1 MIRRVS
7 PIASLAV
14 AAVILLA
21 ACSSTGGTP
30 APSDGRIRVL
40 ATTSVFA
47 DLARNAGGSAV
58 VVDSLVPKGA
68 DPHTFAPRPSDLRK
82 VADADVILMNGLGVD
97 DWLTP
102 LLASAKRADT
112 SVVVLGTDLPG
123 ATYLASGTSGGQIPT
138 APPLAPGAS
147 TSGATASPGG
157 AAQASG
163 AVNPHL
169 WLNVAYAEEYVRRI
183 SAAVKAARPS
193 DAQAVDASTTAYVAQ
208 LQALDAS
215 IRSRIAAIPVANR
228 RIVSFHDAFPYYAAA
243 YGLEIVGVAVEAPG
257 QDPSASQVATLID
270 AIRANGVKA
279 VFSEAQFN
287 PKVIDQIA
295 QEAGAKVVATLYNDS
310 LGDPPVDTYVGMMQ
324 WDTDQVVGA
333 LQ

>member
-1 MIRRVS
+1 VIRRVS

-14 AAVILLA
+14 AAVILMA
-21 ACSSTGGTP
+21 ACSAATGTP

-40 ATTSVFA
+40 ATTTVFA
-47 DLARNAGGSAV
+47 DLARNAGGGAV
-58 VVDSLVPKGA
+58 VVDSLVPRGA

-82 VADADVILMNGLGVD
+82 VADADVIIMNGLGVD

-123 ATYLASGTSGGQIPT
+123 ATYLASG
-138 APPLAPGAS
+138 
-147 TSGATASPGG
+147 ATAGPGG
-157 AAQASG
+157 AAPATG

-183 SAAVKAARPS
+183 SAALKAARPS
-193 DAQAVDASTTAYVAQ
+193 DAQAIDASTTAYVAQ